1 MSNDDVIEKLIEL
14 NNFLRTINYRND
26 NVLKSKLIES
36 NDEVNLTKLKY
47 YKLKNLINIFEN
59 DRDILKNS
67 AAAPT
72 APAPTAPTIAVPPL
86 PTIAPTV
93 PTIAAPPP
101 LPTIAPAAAPAAPA
115 ARAPALP
122 IERRRSI
129 STKKL

>member
-14 NNFLRTINYRND
+14 NNSLRTINYKND

-59 DRDILKNS
+59 DRDILTNS
-67 AAAPT
+67 VAKTAAPT
-72 APAPTAPTIAVPPL
+72 AL
-86 PTIAPTV
+86 PTIAPA
-93 PTIAAPPP
+93 AAPPP
-101 LPTIAPAAAPAAPA
+101 LPTIAPAAAARAPA
-115 ARAPALP
+115 PPALP
-122 IERRRSI
+122 IERRHSR

>member
-14 NNFLRTINYRND
+14 NNSLRTINYKND

-59 DRDILKNS
+59 DIDILKNS
-67 AAAPT
+67 AAKTAAPT
-72 APAPTAPTIAVPPL
+72 A
-86 PTIAPTV
+86 
-93 PTIAAPPP
+93 
-101 LPTIAPAAAPAAPA
+101 LPTIAPAAAPTALPTIAPTTAPLPTIAPTPTTA
-115 ARAPALP
+115 ARAAAPPALP
-122 IERRRSI
+122 IERRHSR

>member
-14 NNFLRTINYRND
+14 NNSLRTINYKND

-59 DRDILKNS
+59 DRDILTNS
-67 AAAPT
+67 VAKTAAPT
-72 APAPTAPTIAVPPL
+72 AL
-86 PTIAPTV
+86 PTIAPA
-93 PTIAAPPP
+93 AAPPP
-101 LPTIAPAAAPAAPA
+101 LPTIAPAAAPAARAPTTAPA
-115 ARAPALP
+115 AAP
-122 IERRRSI
+122 IERRHSR

>member
-14 NNFLRTINYRND
+14 NNSLRTINYKND

-67 AAAPT
+67 AAPTAAPT
-72 APAPTAPTIAVPPL
+72 APAPTVPTIAVPP
-86 PTIAPTV
+86 PIIAPTV
-93 PTIAAPPP
+93 PTIAAPP
-101 LPTIAPAAAPAAPA
+101 LPIIAPTVPT
-115 ARAPALP
+115 RAPAP
-122 IERRRSI
+122 PAP
-129 STKKL
+129 TT